1 MNFVRFLRSWPV
13 NLFRDVKA
21 LSSTRA
27 QAKLTLNL
35 NAFSMFC
42 GPWFIPAWNVIHL
55 QQLFYSQNYV
65 VNLLILFHLLVAC
78 SLSCPFATII
88 LFTKLCCESAYLFY
102 LLSIMFLF
110 IIALQSIDSTACLN
124 FAFTCILFK
133 MHIWF
138 MILLKSLF
146 RGFCRVLICQVSVF
160 GLKCIFYLCIYL
172 KGFVKA
178 PVLF

>member
-1 MNFVRFLRSWPV
+1 MNFFRFLRSWPV

-21 LSSTRA
+21 LSSTTA

-42 GPWFIPAWNVIHL
+42 GPWLIPAWNVIHL
-55 QQLFYSQNYV
+55 
-65 VNLLILFHLLVAC
+65 LVAC
-78 SLSCPFATII
+78 SLSWFSFATII

-160 GLKCIFYLCIYL
+160 GLKCIFYLCICF
-172 KGFVKA
+172 KGFVNA